1 MEKTENGLFMD
12 ETEIFQ
18 MLDVLLDMLERMFT
32 AEGLRGL
39 EALAEE
45 KRIAESVR
53 ALNQMR
59 EEGAK

>member
-18 MLDVLLDMLERMFT
+18 MMDVLLDMLERMFT

-45 KRIAESVR
+45 KRISESVR

>member
-1 MEKTENGLFMD
+1 MEKAENGLFMD

-18 MLDVLLDMLERMFT
+18 MLDVLLDMLERMFK

-45 KRIAESVR
+45 QRIAESIR

>member
-18 MLDVLLDMLERMFT
+18 MMDVLLDMLERIFT

-53 ALNQMR
+53 VLNQKR
-59 EEGAK
+59 EERAI